1 MNYHEFIKSDEW
13 RALREATLRRAK
25 FTCEHC
31 LAKATQ
37 VHHVRYPK
45 NGEKHTLD
53 MLVAVCDRCHD
64 LNHGVREMEN
74 LVKPTRTDLEG
85 PFGNSVSVFHSD
97 GLIWASVD
105 QWMKVLQAPYIMKDF
120 LDKVVPA
127 KSALMKGGQY
137 SAICG
142 GVKVFRWPPIASGL
156 DSWQR
161 NWLIKKQEGVGL
173 MPQNERS
180 AAEKFAL
187 SIEKL
192 KFWGYEL
199 QERELQAAMKSRMSP
214 EQADSGVT
222 DTSQAMQVIK
232 SLAQSTFAELEDHGN
247 KLSKHNSDIRRLKET
262 NAVDR
267 DPDEFVTVKQR
278 ILERSLPHAMIV
290 SGRLNLSEACGQ
302 NLKAKGKE
310 KGGTV
315 MERLEG
321 NSLTA
326 SASLWRRR
334 DIDEAIDEFMPTGDS
349 PRQLDLLG

>member
-1 MNYHEFIKSDEW
+1 MRSDEW
-13 RALREATLRRAK
+13 RELRAATLRRAK

-31 LAKATQ
+31 HAKATQ

-45 NGEKHTLD
+45 NGEKHTLE

-74 LVKPTRTDLEG
+74 LIKPIRTDLDG
-85 PFGNSVSVFHSD
+85 PFNNSVSVFHSN

-105 QWMKVLQAPYIMKDF
+105 QWMKVLQAPYFMKDF
-120 LDKVVPA
+120 LEKTVPA

-142 GVKVFRWPPIASGL
+142 GIKVFRWPPIASGL

-161 NWLIKKQEGVGL
+161 SWLSQKTDGLGL
-173 MPQNERS
+173 MPQNERA
-180 AAEKFAL
+180 AAETFARN
-187 SIEKL
+187 IERL

-199 QERELQAAMKSRMSP
+199 QEKELQGAMKSRMSP
-214 EQADSGVT
+214 EQTDSGVT
-222 DTSQAMQVIK
+222 DASQAMQVIK
-232 SLAQSTFAELEDHGN
+232 SLAQSTFTELEVHGS
-247 KLSKHNSDIRRLKET
+247 KISKHDVDIRRLKET

-267 DPDEFVTVKQR
+267 DPDEFVTVKHR

-302 NLKAKGKE
+302 YLKSKGKE

-326 SASLWRRR
+326 PASLWRRM
-334 DIDEAIDEFMPTGDS
+334 DIDEAIDEFMPSGDA